1 MEKHHDGLIVT
12 HHHTKWSQNVPNKCK
27 SPTKPRFLVGVQ
39 CYGCNIKQYQ
49 TNSNNTVPK
58 WWMFMDF
65 PLGRYRNQATPG
77 CGSNGPFTRG
87 PAPGPAIGFLAIGCG
102 PGAVRLPWIL
112 GSLDWITRMCL

>member
-1 MEKHHDGLIVT
+1 MERFTILFMG
-12 HHHTKWSQNVPNKCK
+12 K
-27 SPTKPRFLVGVQ
+27 STISIAIFHSLLYVHQRV
-39 CYGCNIKQYQ
+39 
-49 TNSNNTVPK
+49 SNNTVPK

-77 CGSNGPFTRG
+77 WGSNGPFTRG

-112 GSLDWITRMCL
+112 GSLDWILACAYDKT